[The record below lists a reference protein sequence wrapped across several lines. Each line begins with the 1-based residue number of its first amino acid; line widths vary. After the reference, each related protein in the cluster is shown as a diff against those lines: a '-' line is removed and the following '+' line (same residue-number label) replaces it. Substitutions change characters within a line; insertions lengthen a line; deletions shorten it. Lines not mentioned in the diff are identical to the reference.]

1 MQSMSA
7 RTSSFVPKKL
17 GRSSR
22 MPLRVAVSFVYLPG
36 IWTLLAHI
44 TPVVTDPEDPRFD
57 LEKLVSSWEAQS

>member
-1 MQSMSA
+1 
-7 RTSSFVPKKL
+7 
-17 GRSSR
+17 